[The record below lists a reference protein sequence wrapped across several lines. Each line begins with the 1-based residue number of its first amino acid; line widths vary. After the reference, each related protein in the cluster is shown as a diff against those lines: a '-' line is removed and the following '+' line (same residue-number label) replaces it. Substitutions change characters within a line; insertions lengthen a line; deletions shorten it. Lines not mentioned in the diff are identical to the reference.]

1 VIDFLSDF
9 DHMRHGQITE
19 NEFRRGVKIVFAKL
33 NEPELSALART
44 YQSKKDPRMVDYVAF
59 SDEIESVFTVKGL
72 QTNPTYEMTEYI
84 PDDMD
89 PTLNILSAKDQAA
102 YQQIIDGMVEKVR
115 QRRIDP
121 LTYLED
127 FDFIKEGGG
136 FYELINSSGRN
147 HSHST
152 KTGTITTNQFRSV
165 LNEVGLAVNDEEI
178 KVLAHRFATTK
189 ALDRVNYRSFAAALS
204 QSAGDDS
211 EDFVF

>member
-1 VIDFLSDF
+1 MIDFLADF

-44 YQSKKDPRMVDYVAF
+44 YQSKKDPRMVDFVAF

-127 FDFIKEGGG
+127 FDFIKEGEA
-136 FYELINSSGRN
+136 F
-147 HSHST
+147 
-152 KTGTITTNQFRSV
+152 
-165 LNEVGLAVNDEEI
+165 VN
-178 KVLAHRFATTK
+178 
-189 ALDRVNYRSFAAALS
+189 LS
-204 QSAGDDS
+204 II
-211 EDFVF
+211 